1 MMLFTGETGR
11 EARLG
16 AMSLHFDLGMPNAAH
31 VPDAQVGGLVNT
43 QLAVWMW
50 YGSVDMVLRNEAKC

>member
-43 QLAVWMW
+43 QLGRVDVVRQCG
-50 YGSVDMVLRNEAKC
+50 YGAQK